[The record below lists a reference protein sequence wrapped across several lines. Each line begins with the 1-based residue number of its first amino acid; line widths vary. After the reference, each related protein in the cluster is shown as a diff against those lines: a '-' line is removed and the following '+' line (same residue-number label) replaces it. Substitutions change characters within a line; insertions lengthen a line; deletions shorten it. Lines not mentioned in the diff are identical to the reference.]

1 MADDAFSLILL
12 VLFWVGFP
20 IIYPRL
26 VLSQTVMKLEQ
37 TAQEMESMSRSAR
50 RIVLHEISK
59 KPSKNTKDAIDR
71 LVEFFMIEPVSLDPY
86 GLVQKVEHI
95 INAEEEKVKYQIQ
108 LITPGLNEERR
119 ASIFMGVAGAT
130 QVHQISKIIRHFLEQ
145 IKRTKNI
152 QLAMILQ
159 MQLPLIERVAKAMY
173 KGTSVLARGEPIGD
187 SIGPLIVSKM
197 IGDSKV
203 SEIENDTVIAKSR
216 YKGRNVILMKAMGP
230 GGRLGRLG
238 RACEKLLKRE
248 KISRII
254 TIDAAAKLE
263 GEVTGSV
270 AEGVGVAIGGPGVD
284 KSYIEN
290 LAVKRSMPLDSVII
304 KMGQEEAI
312 MAMPSSVKN
321 SYNEVLKAL
330 DRVVERTRKSDKLL
344 IVGVGNTSGI
354 GNSKKEIERAE
365 KLIDAS
371 SKRADAEKKKRHE
384 ERGILK
390 KLLGEEE
397 EEF

>member
-1 MADDAFSLILL
+1 MAEDTFSLILL
-12 VLFWVGFP
+12 ILFWVAFP

-26 VLSQTVMKLEQ
+26 MLSQTVMKLEQ
-37 TAQEMESMSRSAR
+37 TAQEMESMSRGAR

-59 KPSKNTKDAIDR
+59 KPSKNAKEAVDR
-71 LVEFFMIEPVSLDPY
+71 LVEFFAIEPVSLDPY
-86 GLVQKVEHI
+86 GVIQKIEHI
-95 INAEEEKVKYQIQ
+95 INAEEEKMKYQIKQ
-108 LITPGLNEERR
+108 ITPGLNEERR

-145 IKRTKNI
+145 IKKTKNL

-159 MQLPLIERVAKAMY
+159 MQLPLIERIAKAMY

-187 SIGPLIVSKM
+187 SIGPLIASKM
-197 IGDSKV
+197 IGDSKT
-203 SEIENDTVIAKSR
+203 SEIESDTVIAR
-216 YKGRNVILMKAMGP
+216 INYKGRNVILMKAMGP
-230 GGRLGRLG
+230 GGRLGKLG

-248 KISRII
+248 RVSRII

-263 GEVTGSV
+263 GEVTGGV

-290 LAVKRSMPLDSVII
+290 LAVKRNIPLDSII
-304 KMGQEEAI
+304 VKMGQEEAI
-312 MAMPSSVKN
+312 MAMPSPVKN

-330 DRVVERTRKSDKLL
+330 DRVIERTRKSDRLL

-371 SKRADAEKKKRHE
+371 SKRAEAEKRKRHK
-384 ERGILK
+384 ERSLLK
-390 KLLGEEE
+390 KLLNEEE